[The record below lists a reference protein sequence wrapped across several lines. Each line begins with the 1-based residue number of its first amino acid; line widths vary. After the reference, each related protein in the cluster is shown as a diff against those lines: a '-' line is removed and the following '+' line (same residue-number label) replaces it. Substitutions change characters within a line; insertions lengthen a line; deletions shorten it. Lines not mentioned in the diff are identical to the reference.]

1 MIRTMSR
8 SGALPTSVRPVTL
21 RVVRQ
26 DGSAVIPRQKPQ
38 RPTWSLL
45 YAIVPLALAGL
56 WAIEVLLPEGQART
70 AAELLAVLVCLALTR
85 LWIGWNR
92 WSLVRAHT
100 QDHPGHPKQAAD
112 IPSTRGV
119 AS

>member
-1 MIRTMSR
+1 MIRTLSR
-8 SGALPTSVRPVTL
+8 SGMFPSPARPVVL

-26 DGSAVIPRQKPQ
+26 DGSAVIPRQKPH
-38 RPTWSLL
+38 RPVWSLL
-45 YAIVPLALAGL
+45 YAVVPLTLAGL
-56 WAIEVLLPEGQART
+56 LAIEILLPEGQART
-70 AAELLAVLVCLALTR
+70 AAELLAVSACIALTR

-92 WSLVRAHT
+92 RSLVRTHT
-100 QDHPGHPKQAAD
+100 QDHPGHQQQAAE